1 MAPNHLRGVAITG
14 RMPHEYDSMLTP
26 EAISF
31 VAHLARMYT
40 PRVTELLNRYGSLPG
55 PDIAFCLSS
64 LRQTIALLPALYNTC
79 CVQHMQAYPS
89 MMRLAHLYTAPA
101 SQKV

>member
-1 MAPNHLRGVAITG
+1 MAPNLLRGVAITG

-40 PRVTELLNRYGSLPG
+40 PRVTDVLNRYNSPLGRYTG
-55 PDIAFCLSS
+55 PCLS
-64 LRQTIALLPALYNTC
+64 LLKQTTALLPALC
-79 CVQHMQAYPS
+79 KIC
-89 MMRLAHLYTAPA
+89 
-101 SQKV
+101 

>member
-26 EAISF
+26 EAVSF

-40 PRVTELLNRYGSLPG
+40 PRVTELLNRY
-55 PDIAFCLSS
+55 SS
-64 LRQTIALLPALYNTC
+64 LSGSNPRSWLFSLRRTSALLSALHKT
-79 CVQHMQAYPS
+79 
-89 MMRLAHLYTAPA
+89 R
-101 SQKV
+101 

>member
-40 PRVTELLNRYGSLPG
+40 PRVTELLNRYTRPSNR
-55 PDIAFCLSS
+55 DIAPYLLSS
-64 LRQTIALLPALYNTC
+64 RRLQPCCLRFKKYADAQDDAFD
-79 CVQHMQAYPS
+79 V
-89 MMRLAHLYTAPA
+89 RLAHLRVFAAP
-101 SQKV
+101 QQV

>member
-14 RMPHEYDSMLTP
+14 RMPHDYDSVLTP

-40 PRVTELLNRYGSLPG
+40 PRVNELLNRWSLATLG
-55 PDIAFCLSS
+55 AE
-64 LRQTIALLPALYNTC
+64 APALSGT
-79 CVQHMQAYPS
+79 A
-89 MMRLAHLYTAPA
+89 LAWC
-101 SQKV
+101 S

>member
-40 PRVTELLNRYGSLPG
+40 PRVTELLNRYTRP
-55 PDIAFCLSS
+55 PNRDIAPCLLSF
-64 LRQTIALLPALYNTC
+64 R
-79 CVQHMQAYPS
+79 
-89 MMRLAHLYTAPA
+89 
-101 SQKV
+101 